1 MGVIGICLVV
11 ATLAGCGAD
20 GQPVRPT
27 GGVGVSVGSGGV
39 SVGGNVGV
47 RSGPVTVSVGL

>member
-1 MGVIGICLVV
+1 MRVIGICLVV

-20 GQPVRPT
+20 GQPVRPK
-27 GGVGVSVGSGGV
+27 GGVGVSIGSGGV